1 MGTTERQLVLDATN
15 TTISFEVRWFGVY
28 PIRGRFTRVHG
39 VLELDDEC
47 ITRASVRLDVEA
59 ASLST
64 GIALRDRH
72 LRGPRFLFADLH
84 PFISFRSTAVQ
95 RENGSVLVDGTLS
108 LRGREAS
115 IRSAWPIDGGAGASS
130 SIDIAGA
137 FSLSRREFAVGVPK
151 GLAGINPLFLAIA
164 DSVRID
170 VRMRVPAA
178 RIVPVLSAAAR

>member
-15 TTISFEVRWFGVY
+15 TAISFEVRWFGVF

-39 VLELDDEC
+39 ALALDDEG
-47 ITRASVRLDVEA
+47 ITHANVRLDVEA

-108 LRGREAS
+108 LRGSEAS
-115 IRSAWPIDGGAGASS
+115 IRSAWPVDGAAGAAS

-137 FSLSRREFAVGVPK
+137 FSLSRRQFSVGVPRGIA
-151 GLAGINPLFLAIA
+151 GLNPLLLAIA
-164 DSVRID
+164 DQVRID
-170 VRMRVPAA
+170 VRLRVPAA
-178 RIVPVLSAAAR
+178 RLVPVLAAVPR